1 MLVPTICV
9 HGGAWDIPDATAEES
24 RKGCEVAAATG
35 LAVLQQGGS
44 SVDAVEAAI
53 RSLENNPVFD
63 AGTGSALTSAGT
75 VEMDAMIMRGDNL
88 NSGAV
93 ANVSNLLHPI
103 SAARL
108 VMEKTDHVLLCA
120 KGAEDFALEKGA
132 EPATQEQ
139 LVTPHMRKEYEN
151 FKQYGSCVSSLF
163 ASGGKSEQS
172 NKKSKQSG
180 HDTVGCV
187 CLDASGLL
195 ACGTSTG
202 GITAKMPGRV
212 GDSPIIS
219 AGGMA
224 DNEMGAV
231 STTGHGESILKVA
244 LARRCLSLH
253 QENPNL
259 TLQECGEKALEYM
272 HQRVNGHGGI
282 VSIGADGTVGISF
295 STKRMCWAWQNV
307 DGLQKSG
314 VDAAPE
320 SPSLSRVLE
329 PKEIIIQQSP
339 ATAAAAAAAATAAT
353 AGDTSCIEGNI
364 SLKVEAGDE
373 PYHSPVIAEFVE
385 AAAAAEMDWGFGD
398 YNLSMQVYLRSDASD
413 THTQS
418 ISGAR
423 MRMIMIQDAENDGSS
438 LIGMTPA
445 SVVDKF
451 SSEGPPILKYESHP
465 LMEALELK
473 YGSFLRALLPD
484 ADKQIVD
491 AYSNHEWDGNDWHVK
506 FATDDYV
513 FDLCYQTS

>member
-1 MLVPTICV
+1 MIPTIIV

-24 RKGCEVAAATG
+24 RQGCDVAAAAG

-120 KGAEDFALEKGA
+120 KGAEDFSLEKGA

-139 LVTPHMRKEYEN
+139 LVTPHMREEYEN

-163 ASGGKSEQS
+163 ASGDEPEQT
-172 NKKSKQSG
+172 KQTKQSG

-187 CLDASGLL
+187 CLDASGLF

-244 LARRCLSLH
+244 LARRCLSLR
-253 QENPNL
+253 QEKSNM
-259 TLQECGEKALEYM
+259 TLQQCGEKALDYM
-272 HQRVNGHGGI
+272 HRRVNGHGGLI
-282 VSIGADGTVGISF
+282 SIGADGAVGISF

-307 DGLQKSG
+307 DGLRKSG
-314 VDAAPE
+314 VDATP
-320 SPSLSRVLE
+320 
-329 PKEIIIQQSP
+329 
-339 ATAAAAAAAATAAT
+339 AAATTAPTTAT
-353 AGDTSCIEGNI
+353 T
-364 SLKVEAGDE
+364 
-373 PYHSPVIAEFVE
+373 
-385 AAAAAEMDWGFGD
+385 
-398 YNLSMQVYLRSDASD
+398 
-413 THTQS
+413 
-418 ISGAR
+418 
-423 MRMIMIQDAENDGSS
+423 
-438 LIGMTPA
+438 
-445 SVVDKF
+445 
-451 SSEGPPILKYESHP
+451 
-465 LMEALELK
+465 
-473 YGSFLRALLPD
+473 
-484 ADKQIVD
+484 
-491 AYSNHEWDGNDWHVK
+491 
-506 FATDDYV
+506 AT
-513 FDLCYQTS
+513 TANT